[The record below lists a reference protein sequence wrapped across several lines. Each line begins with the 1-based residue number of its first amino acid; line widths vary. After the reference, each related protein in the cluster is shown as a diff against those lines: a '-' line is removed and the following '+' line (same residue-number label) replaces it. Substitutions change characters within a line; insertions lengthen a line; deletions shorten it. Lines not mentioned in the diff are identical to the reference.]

1 LPGAY
6 TVPLIGIEPGERLC
20 HPAPKALLYSKP
32 YLIMVG
38 GGGAE
43 MMPEHK
49 SQYLEWGQGHRAEIP
64 GCLPFLLFSLIAM
77 SYFHIKKP
85 FYPKEKI
92 VRHRHMYT
100 NGSRKT
106 YSPLCLILTKP
117 QPSASLDYRASS
129 RKTRKYYYYYILKI
143 LLFLC
148 VNKLYK
154 IKFI

>member
-1 LPGAY
+1 
-6 TVPLIGIEPGERLC
+6 
-20 HPAPKALLYSKP
+20 
-32 YLIMVG
+32 
-38 GGGAE
+38 